1 MCLHGGWINVLSLQV
16 SKVVL
21 QCWAA
26 GNRPQDGGPQL
37 CSFWVFHRREHG
49 AWQGSALA
57 GRILA
62 DLLSLGGTR
71 CCRVVGDIRGSS
83 CDLEAFFVSIFQAR
97 SVIRDPP
104 ASSLAVVQLFCYRL
118 LGSGKIP
125 KFMYNRK
132 HPWLAIWTTSVK
144 QFGTKI
150 TLIIAECRERFWITA
165 AVFSVLVWTAAV
177 ACWYC
182 LDHTFPKFCFGCYQW
197 LLSVWQPFGRSVC
210 CSR

>member
-1 MCLHGGWINVLSLQV
+1 M
-16 SKVVL
+16 
-21 QCWAA
+21 
-26 GNRPQDGGPQL
+26 
-37 CSFWVFHRREHG
+37 
-49 AWQGSALA
+49 
-57 GRILA
+57 
-62 DLLSLGGTR
+62 
-71 CCRVVGDIRGSS
+71 VGDIRGSS

-150 TLIIAECRERFWITA
+150 TLIIAECREILDHGRR
-165 AVFSVLVWTAAV
+165 VLCVGVDSCRSVLVLPGS
-177 ACWYC
+177 Y
-182 LDHTFPKFCFGCYQW
+182 
-197 LLSVWQPFGRSVC
+197 LS
-210 CSR
+210 